1 MPARKTCTDS
11 PGMRRVQAVLMESDE
26 PMSIDDLA
34 AAAHLSRGTLQHY
47 RKDLLAERLIHLADY
62 RKPHHGSP
70 IPLYAAGPGV
80 GAHPVRPPRYWAS
93 ESERAKAYRVRMG
106 RSRRMVLRAHANGSS
121 MLSVLAKLAVVGEK
135 P

>member
-47 RKDLLAERLIHLADY
+47 RKDLLAERLIHLAGY

-70 IPLYAAGPGV
+70 IPLYASGPGI
-80 GAHPVRPPRYWAS
+80 GAHPVRPPRYWENEAD
-93 ESERAKAYRVRMG
+93 RAKAYRVRMG
-106 RSRRMVLRAHANGSS
+106 RARRMVQSAHASGQS
-121 MLSVLAKLAVVGEK
+121 MLSVLAKLAITRGQ

>member
-1 MPARKTCTDS
+1 MPARKTNTDS
-11 PGMRRVQAVLMESDE
+11 PGMRRIKIVLMGADA
-26 PMSIDDLA
+26 PMSIDEIASA
-34 AAAHLSRGTLQHY
+34 AYLSRGTIELY